1 MQWPDY
7 FPDDCPPQDAQ
18 PATGDVYRLVKTES
32 TRIKR
37 LYPHSA
43 KSNLVKIL
51 VRDECK
57 VCGLSV
63 FRRFEDAVEMKNRE
77 RGMKNRLIAKG
88 TLSPDLG
95 KIKHTPSSKPYGQS
109 HHTWWVPTE
118 VEPWS
123 VFHVVQIPQEG

>member
-1 MQWPDY
+1 MPWPDY

-18 PATGDVYRLVKTES
+18 PATGDVYRVVKQNPPES
-32 TRIKR
+32 RDFIPLRK
-37 LYPHSA
+37 
-43 KSNLVKIL
+43 KNNGDFGE
-51 VRDECK
+51 DECK

-95 KIKHTPSSKPYGQS
+95 KIKHTRSSKPYGKS